1 MSVPPVKPFLI
12 TKDEHGQVRLTLRE
26 VRHNS
31 QGYPWVVPTLVE
43 RSFDSV
49 PAARKYASEHFGAKS
64 GEFTSK

>member
-1 MSVPPVKPFLI
+1 MSASPVKPFLI

-31 QGYPWVVPTLVE
+31 QGYPWILPTLVE

-49 PAARKYASEHFGAKS
+49 LAARKYASEHFGAKS
-64 GEFTSK
+64 AEFTSK